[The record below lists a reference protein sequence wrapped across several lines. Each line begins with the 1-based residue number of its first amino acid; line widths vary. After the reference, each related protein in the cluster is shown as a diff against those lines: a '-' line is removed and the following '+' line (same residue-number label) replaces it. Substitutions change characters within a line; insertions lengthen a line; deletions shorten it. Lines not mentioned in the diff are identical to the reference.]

1 MSFARSP
8 ARLQGR
14 RKEGRE
20 EDPKI
25 SGTSSA
31 VVGRKRKRAMASGG
45 DAAVRALGGG
55 GPSTPSSSSG
65 SRQQATSAIDLLS
78 IDALRRYLQ
87 QTCAPL
93 FGETSL
99 QLKSDS
105 SSNNGGVINGE
116 RSAFAQDLNAPAS
129 TTVLEQFIADSA
141 ARVLQVHYFPSSS
154 SQNSAASVSESSRM
168 EVDSEH
174 NGGHEG
180 PSACRIRVNLGIEYA
195 TGKKRGHDVVCFI
208 KRLSAPLTSDFALN
222 HQLQVMTLALGRK
235 RADAD
240 KSSETGSS
248 SGENTEEEEDDH
260 SNLLSVV
267 YNYVHQSFGPLVNE
281 YSKVHQP
288 QNELANM
295 SEGARGKKLR
305 QARDRMLVTHLTV
318 VVSTC

>member
-8 ARLQGR
+8 ARLEKQ
-14 RKEGRE
+14 EGRE

-31 VVGRKRKRAMASGG
+31 VVGRKRKRAMASGE
-45 DAAVRALGGG
+45 AAVALGGG
-55 GPSTPSSSSG
+55 GPSAPSSSSG
-65 SRQQATSAIDLLS
+65 SRQQATAIDLLS
-78 IDALRRYLQ
+78 IDALQRYLQ

-105 SSNNGGVINGE
+105 SSNNEGVNGE

-154 SQNSAASVSESSRM
+154 QNGVASMSGSSRM

-174 NGGHEG
+174 NDGNEDA
-180 PSACRIRVNLGIEYA
+180 PACRIRVNLGIEYA

-295 SEGARGKKLR
+295 NEGARGKL
-305 QARDRMLVTHLTV
+305 
-318 VVSTC
+318 

>member
-1 MSFARSP
+1 M
-8 ARLQGR
+8 
-14 RKEGRE
+14 
-20 EDPKI
+20 
-25 SGTSSA
+25 
-31 VVGRKRKRAMASGG
+31 
-45 DAAVRALGGG
+45 ALGGG
-55 GPSTPSSSSG
+55 GPSAPSSSSNNSNG
-65 SRQQATSAIDLLS
+65 SRTTQQPTAIDLLS

-87 QTCAPL
+87 QTCTPL
-93 FGETSL
+93 FGETTSS
-99 QLKSDS
+99 QLTSDSSS
-105 SSNNGGVINGE
+105 SSNNGGE

-129 TTVLEQFIADSA
+129 ITVLEQFVADSA
-141 ARVLQVHYFPSSS
+141 ARVLQVHYFPAPSHA
-154 SQNSAASVSESSRM
+154 NGASVPENSRM
-168 EVDSEH
+168 EVDSER
-174 NGGHEG
+174 NGASEDVA
-180 PSACRIRVNLGIEYA
+180 SACRIRVNLGIEYA

-235 RADAD
+235 RADVD

-295 SEGARGKKLR
+295 NEGARGTKWI
-305 QARDRMLVTHLTV
+305 D
-318 VVSTC
+318 